1 MSRALGAYRR
11 QLKVVRKDDSGRD
24 CIDFHSFRRSAI
36 RCLENARVPQSEAAQ
51 VVGHERAGITFGT
64 YNPEDM
70 DLKALREV
78 IEKRREAIRQSHRKY
93 VEANR
98 VVLRARQAERDR
110 KRRAAIK
117 AGQKET

>member
-1 MSRALGAYRR
+1 MSRAFGAYRR

-64 YNPEDM
+64 YNAEGM
-70 DLKALREV
+70 NLKALRDV
-78 IEKRREAIRQSHRKY
+78 VEKIVYKGIRP
-93 VEANR
+93 
-98 VVLRARQAERDR
+98 
-110 KRRAAIK
+110 
-117 AGQKET
+117 

>member
-1 MSRALGAYRR
+1 MSRAVGAYRR
-11 QLKVVRKDDSGRD
+11 QLRVVRRDDSGRD

-64 YNPEDM
+64 YNPEGM

-78 IEKRREAIRQSHRKY
+78 IENIRY
-93 VEANR
+93 TGI
-98 VVLRARQAERDR
+98 RA
-110 KRRAAIK
+110 
-117 AGQKET
+117 